1 MFLDFRNE
9 GMKFRSEIDIDK
21 PIGQLVEI
29 IQDPECTIK
38 WLDGLRSVKH
48 VSGEYRQPGSK
59 SKVVFDSP
67 AGRLLITETIIR
79 NELPEQYVIRYDGQ
93 GYVSYSNYQF
103 EKLSGDSTRF
113 IINQQVELRGALKL
127 AGGLLKG
134 TMSRQLKKS
143 TASFKRFAENQ

>member
-1 MFLDFRNE
+1 
-9 GMKFRSEIDIDK
+9 MKFRSEIDIDK

>member
-1 MFLDFRNE
+1 
-9 GMKFRSEIDIDK
+9 MKFRSEVDIDK
-21 PIGQLVEI
+21 PINQLVEI

-67 AGRLLITETIIR
+67 AGRLLITETIIS
-79 NELPEQYVIRYDGQ
+79 NELPEEFIIRYVGS
-93 GYVSYSNYQF
+93 GYISYSNYQF
-103 EKLSGDSTRF
+103 EKLSDASTRF
-113 IINQQVELRGALKL
+113 VINQDVELKGALKL
-127 AGGLLKG
+127 ASGLLKG
-134 TMSRQLKKS
+134 TMDRQLKKS